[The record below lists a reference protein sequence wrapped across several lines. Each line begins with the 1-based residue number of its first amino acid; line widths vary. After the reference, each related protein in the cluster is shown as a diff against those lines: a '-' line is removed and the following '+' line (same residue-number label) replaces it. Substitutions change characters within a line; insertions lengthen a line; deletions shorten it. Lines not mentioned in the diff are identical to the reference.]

1 MDVHVD
7 PDLFVVL
14 NAEHWRTEVVVVCVC
29 VFSAWKNTSVCAS
42 ASLSGRGVET
52 QT

>member
-14 NAEHWRTEVVVVCVC
+14 NPEHWRTEVVVVCVC
-29 VFSAWKNTSVCAS
+29 VFSPPGRIRACVPVPASVAE
-42 ASLSGRGVET
+42 G
-52 QT
+52 